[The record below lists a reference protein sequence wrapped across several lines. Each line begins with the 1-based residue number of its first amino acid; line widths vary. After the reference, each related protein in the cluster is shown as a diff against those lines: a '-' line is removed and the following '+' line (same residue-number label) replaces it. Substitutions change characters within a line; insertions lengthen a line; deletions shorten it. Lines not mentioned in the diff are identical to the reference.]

1 MIQRIYRRLRQRP
14 TLALVLIA
22 VVALAFKPLKEANK
36 YFEIAKNIEIF
47 TNVYKEVNTNYVDEL
62 NPSELMR
69 TGIEAM
75 LATLDPYTNYIGEAE
90 IEDFTMTMRGRY
102 SGIGASIRKSAYDD
116 LPVVEEL
123 FEGFPAAEAGIV
135 VGDEILAVDGITTEG
150 KRSEDVDK
158 ILKGTVNSTI
168 RLQMRRPST
177 GKAYEV
183 TVKRAEVD
191 IPNVPYY
198 GMIDD
203 EIGYITLTTFTQDA
217 GANVGNAL
225 KALQKDHD
233 LKGVVLDLRD
243 NGGGMLIEAV
253 NVCNV
258 FIGQGELITAMRGKV
273 KEKDV
278 SFSTKQP
285 AIAPDLPL
293 AVLIN
298 GKSASASEIVS
309 GAIQDL
315 DRGVLVGQQSFG
327 KGLVQNT
334 LDVGYKSRV
343 KVTTAKYY
351 IPSGRCIQ
359 AVSYKDGLPVHIP
372 DSLRAVFKTRN
383 GRQVLDGGGVAPDL
397 KIPARAEAPVVDAL
411 LEQHILFNYATR
423 YAQQRDSIGAM
434 RAFAL
439 TDADYNDFLA
449 YVQSV
454 GFTYQTAS
462 EKQLEALQAAAQN
475 EGYTDQLRADF
486 AATLQKIKAAKADD
500 LTKYKAVIKDLLE
513 REIAKRYY
521 YEEGKIQLGL
531 KNDAEVKTAIGVLKD
546 EARYRRILSSE

>member
-14 TLALVLIA
+14 ALALVLIA

-47 TNVYKEVNTNYVDEL
+47 TNVYKEVNSNYVDEL

-116 LPVVEEL
+116 LPVIEEL

-411 LEQHILFNYATR
+411 LEQHILFDYATR

-546 EARYRRILSSE
+546 EARYRRILRSE